1 MNIIGDIDGKNC
13 ILIDDIIDTAGTIC
27 QAALALRKNGAKKV
41 YGCASHGVLSGEAF
55 TRLEN
60 SIMEKFVI
68 SNTIAVP
75 EEKLGKVLEVVNV
88 APIFASAIRRIN
100 GNKSVSEM
108 FD

>member
-1 MNIIGDIDGKNC
+1 
-13 ILIDDIIDTAGTIC
+13 
-27 QAALALRKNGAKKV
+27 
-41 YGCASHGVLSGEAF
+41 
-55 TRLEN
+55 
-60 SIMEKFVI
+60 MEKFVI
-68 SNTIAVP
+68 SNTIEVP